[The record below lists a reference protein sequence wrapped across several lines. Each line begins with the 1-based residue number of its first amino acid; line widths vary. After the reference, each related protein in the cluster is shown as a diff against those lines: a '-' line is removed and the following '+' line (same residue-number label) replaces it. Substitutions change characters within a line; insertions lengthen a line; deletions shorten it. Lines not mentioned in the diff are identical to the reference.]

1 MKIKSRKAV
10 CRKAACIGLTA
21 LMSASLIAGQ
31 VFAFA
36 GKSTAAQASDVRSL
50 NFENVNGK
58 VDLSQI
64 KLDNL
69 NKDVI
74 KNDTASVDYSNV
86 TRTLIITL
94 EGGAVSDRDVD
105 ERQAKAEIER
115 EQSGFLNKLK
125 RSGVS
130 YTLRSNYSTI
140 ANAVAIDVKLSAVK
154 TIRGISGVSTVTVG
168 STYARP
174 QAIAA
179 SDGAQENYSNIYASG
194 IYNSSEYLDKA
205 DGSGMTVAILD
216 TGLDY
221 THPAF
226 SPDQMEEASRT
237 GARFTKD
244 DISELMDGKDFTA
257 EKTGATVS
265 DVYVNIKVPFAYDY
279 ADRDTD
285 VYPSYSQH
293 GTHVAGIVA
302 GKADSYTNKDGY
314 IEKDENGNEIT
325 FRGVAPEAQ
334 LVICKVFSDNL
345 DSTEIGGAEAVDI
358 LDALEDCCNL
368 NVDVINMSLGTS
380 SGFSSSSLQ
389 LDDEGRLMKAVYE
402 KIRAQGIS
410 LIVAASNEF
419 SAGYGSAFGTNL
431 ATNPDS
437 GTVGAPSTFTGAMS
451 VASINGQRSS
461 YLLANATYSGQSVTG
476 GDAIYYEES
485 RNEDSDAYNFIN
497 DLLGDDPTDP
507 GYKTNAT
514 FKYVVI
520 PGTGAAG
527 DYTTSI
533 KREIANKGDYSKVIA
548 VVKRGTTSFKDKIE
562 KARDNGADAIIVYN
576 NVSGSIR
583 MSLGDLDNRIPAISV
598 NMDAGL
604 KLTGSGS
611 TRRTTG
617 TITLNRMFLA
627 GPFMNDYSSWGSTPD
642 LKLKPDITSHGGEIT
657 STVAGGYDE
666 MSGTSMACPNLAG
679 FAALFKSYLKNNE
692 QALWQGT
699 TNNDELALTK
709 LTNNIMMST
718 ATLVYDQNKLPY
730 SPRKQG
736 AGLATLKNV
745 YSTKAYLYTDEA
757 DKMCEDDGRP
767 KAELGDDPAKKGEYT
782 IKFYVKNFGDST
794 LSFKTNSI
802 FMTETLGADGRS
814 VAEKAYLFGD
824 DATWTIDG
832 RNVPEGG
839 FYVPKGESKKIE
851 VTLKLSAAEKKYLD
865 DTFKNGM
872 FVEGFLQLKGEGDQ
886 CDLTL
891 PFMGFYGDWKAAPM
905 LDLDCFEIA
914 ADAKDTSLKDEDR
927 KQPRVWA
934 TQAYGYYYNEQM
946 TIPLG
951 SFLYLQDED
960 KEHTAEYVYT
970 DEEHISISRFND
982 FIAAS
987 DNNNYLTTTGIKA
1000 LYAGLLRNAEV
1011 VTYKLT
1017 NVDTGEIVPDADG
1030 NEVREVYRVGK
1041 ATASGGS
1048 SIPAQVLLELR
1059 SDEMGL
1065 PANGKYR
1072 MDFEFYFSYDDY
1084 KNGTTT
1090 DEKGNKLGVYQ
1101 DNVFSMNFYIDY
1113 EAPILVDSRIR
1124 YQDRKDESGKE
1135 SQKIYL
1141 DLDIY
1146 DNHYPQAVIL
1156 CYSDYADSTETQSL
1170 KLATEYITPIF
1181 NPKKNTTNTVSIDV
1195 TEFYETYKGRLF
1207 VEIDDY
1213 ALNHNV
1219 YAIDTAPNLA
1229 ETSVCPTDFK
1239 IAQGDKIT
1247 IAKNTATKLSI
1258 ENIGSANIS
1267 NFVWRTTNPDTVL
1280 VKNGE
1285 IFGVAAG
1292 TATVTATGANGRTEM
1307 IRVTVTES
1315 DRTLKVPTVSF
1326 GTMINYADTPVQASG
1341 IVRVNSAQ
1349 KISLELKSDPWYYPV
1364 EDLKFTW
1371 TTSDANLATVDQE
1384 GNVEVIYEGDTV
1396 KMVTITATAEGY
1408 PSCSARVVLSI
1419 VDPYTVSGGTLSKYR
1434 GGGGELKNGVVI
1446 GGETLDNVRVLTIPT
1461 DKAITVIGDEAFED
1475 NLNVEVVIIPKSVT
1489 SIGERAFKGC
1499 TNLKKIC
1506 FISEDKIEPADSSL
1520 NLIERGAFD
1529 GCTALTTVDLSNCK
1543 VFTLDRDVFTNCTGL
1558 KEVIKMTAIGTAH
1571 EQTFAGCTSLE
1582 SVDLRELHVADGY
1595 LFSGCTSLS
1604 EVKIGANTALGNY
1617 MFAGCTA
1624 LKKVEINC
1632 LRIPDGAFYGCTK
1645 LAEVVINADDVQIG
1659 AYAFAGCSKI
1669 AEFEVNGNGIQS
1681 VGDYGFRNCTK
1692 LPEFTAATFHPQL
1705 GRDVF
1710 QNVPSMNGSIVSD
1723 GTLYLAPVV
1732 VNAAFANGLES
1743 SGVTVIGPNAFS
1755 GSVMA
1760 DGVDK
1765 IILTGITKIGAGA
1778 FYGLEGLKEI
1788 SLPDGLTEIA
1798 DNAFAGTSLE
1808 TITIPASVKKI
1819 GAAAF
1824 ADCGKLAS
1832 IQFAEGSQLEEI
1844 GARAF
1849 QRTAITSLDLP
1860 ESVRTVGREAFWRSA
1875 SLTTVNIPA
1884 VTTMGERVFALCP
1897 ALTTATFG
1905 DATTTTGT
1913 YTFAANYSYYVYV
1926 AGKLQMVEETVESS
1940 LTNVTLGSGI
1950 KQIGDGAFYYCTKLT
1965 TVDLKN
1971 ATEVGNQAFGGCD
1984 GLTTVTGIDKVTAFG
1999 YESFAGCIKF
2009 KSLDLASAKSIFY
2022 RAFFNN
2028 TELNEVTFGDKL
2040 EGIGDEAFAESALN
2054 RVVIPASCTYIGRS
2068 AFSGCKSLY
2077 EYKIA
2082 EGNKNYFSDDGVLY
2096 RYLGNSTDKYELCS
2110 YPTGKAAE
2118 DVNGVRTYTVKT
2130 GTVTIQA
2137 YAFYNVPS
2145 ARVEK
2150 VILPYTLKSI
2160 GEGAF
2165 YQSDINSNGITTYQF
2180 ESIAAP
2186 VLLEG
2191 ISEKIVPAGNYSTNS
2206 FYYNNFVTY
2215 LANYASMA
2223 PGVPANGSSLL
2234 TILYPTNGTGYD
2246 NFVYRSYFGIRNE
2259 LGERPEDDT
2268 IALKQLIES
2277 LESATTVASWTTS
2290 NTNKAAVEEFSE
2302 KVKTAHGLYNGL
2314 KTDYQREYVGQENI
2328 DKLFAIEQALK
2339 PVKAAFN
2346 IKVSV
2351 SSVTVDASSTHKSV
2365 YRVGE
2370 KFSFKGLKLLVTYDD
2385 YSQEVIDGSTFK
2397 LEERFDR
2404 ALKATDEAVTLEG
2417 LGTTLSIII
2426 TVSEGNGANGGLPA
2440 YAIALIVVGGV
2451 LVLAA
2456 AAAVTLF
2463 ILNKKGVIT
2472 LKFLDK
2478 LFKKQAV
2485 GATEGEGASEEAKA
2499 DATEEAEAETQVE
2512 EKTETDNQTEEN
2524 SKANGEEGKTE

>member
-36 GKSTAAQASDVRSL
+36 GKDTAAQADVRSL

-74 KNDTASVDYSNV
+74 KNDTASADYSNV
-86 TRTLIITL
+86 TRTLIVTL
-94 EGGAVSDRDVD
+94 EGGAVSDREGS
-105 ERQAKAEIER
+105 ERQAKADIDR

-125 RSGVS
+125 RAGVN

-154 TIRGISGVSTVTVG
+154 TIRSIAGVSTVTVG

-179 SDGAQENYSNIYASG
+179 SSGAQENYSNIYASG
-194 IYNSSEYLDKA
+194 IYNSSEYLKYA
-205 DGSGMTVAILD
+205 DGTGMTVAILD

-226 SPDQMEEASRT
+226 SPDQMEAASKT

-244 DISELMDGKDFTA
+244 DIAELMDGKDFTA
-257 EKTGATVS
+257 ERTGATVS
-265 DVYVNIKVPFAYDY
+265 DVYVNVKVPFAYDY

-302 GKADSYTNKDGY
+302 GKADSYTNKDGF
-314 IEKDENGNEIT
+314 IEKDEQGNEIT

-402 KIRAQGIS
+402 KIREQGIS

-461 YLLANATYSGQSVTG
+461 YLLANATASGLTMTG

-485 RNEDSDAYNFIN
+485 RNEDSDAYNFID
-497 DLLGDDPTDP
+497 DLLGDDPTSPD
-507 GYKTNAT
+507 YKTSAI
-514 FKYVVI
+514 FKYVVV
-520 PGTGAAG
+520 PGTGDAG

-533 KREIANKGDYSKVIA
+533 KREIADKGTYGKVIA
-548 VVKRGTTSFKDKIE
+548 VVKRGGTPFKDKIE
-562 KARDNGADAIIVYN
+562 TARANGADAIIVYN

-583 MSLGDLDNRIPAISV
+583 MSLGDLENRIPAVSV
-598 NMDAGL
+598 NMEAGL

-617 TITLNRMFLA
+617 TITINRSYLA
-627 GPFMNDYSSWGSTPD
+627 GPFMNDYSSWGTTPD

-679 FAALFKSYLKNNE
+679 FAAIFKGYLKNNG
-692 QALWQGT
+692 AMKPLWQGVSD
-699 TNNDELALTK
+699 NDEFALTK

-782 IKFYVKNFGDST
+782 IKFYVKNFGT
-794 LSFKTNSI
+794 TPLNFKTNSI

-824 DATWTIDG
+824 DATWTVG
-832 RNVPEGG
+832 GYSVAEGG
-839 FYVPKGESKKIE
+839 SFTVAAGESKKIE
-851 VTLKLSAAEKKYLD
+851 VTLKLTDAEKKYID
-865 DTFKNGM
+865 GTFKNGM
-872 FVEGFLQLKGEGDQ
+872 FVEGFLQLKGEEDQ

-927 KQPRVWA
+927 KQPSVWA

-951 SFLYLQDED
+951 SFLYLQDEA
-960 KEHTAEYVYT
+960 KEHTADYVYT

-982 FIAAS
+982 FISAS

-1017 NVDTGEIVPDADG
+1017 NVDTGEVVPDADG
-1030 NEVREVYRVGK
+1030 KEVREVYRVGK

-1090 DEKGNKLGVYQ
+1090 AGVYK

-1113 EAPILVDSRIR
+1113 EAPILVDSRVR

-1135 SQKIYL
+1135 SQRIYL

-1156 CYSDYADSTETQSL
+1156 CYSDYTDPTEAQSL
-1170 KLATEYITPIF
+1170 MLATEYITPII
-1181 NPKKNTTNTVSIDV
+1181 NPRKNTTNTVSIDV

-1219 YAIDTAPNLA
+1219 YAIDTSPNLA
-1229 ETSVCPTDFK
+1229 ETSLCPSNFK
-1239 IAQGDKIT
+1239 IAQGSQIT

-1267 NFVWRTTNPDTVL
+1267 NFVWRTTNPDTVQ

-1285 IFGVAAG
+1285 IFGVSAG
-1292 TATVTATGANGRTEM
+1292 TATVTATGGGGKTEM

-1315 DRTLKVPTVSF
+1315 DRTLRVPSVSF

-1349 KISLELKSDPWYYPV
+1349 KISLELKADPWYYPI
-1364 EDLKFTW
+1364 EDLKFNW
-1371 TTSDANLATVDQE
+1371 TTSDANLATVDQQ
-1384 GNVEVIYEGDTV
+1384 GNVEVVYEGDTV

-1408 PSCSARVVLSI
+1408 ASCSARVVLSI

-1434 GGGGELKNGVVI
+1434 GGGGELKDG
-1446 GGETLDNVRVLTIPT
+1446 VRVLTIPT
-1461 DKAITVIGDEAFED
+1461 DKAITSIGDEAFKD
-1475 NLNVEVVIIPKSVT
+1475 NLNVEVVVIPKSVT
-1489 SIGERAFKGC
+1489 SIGERAFQGC

-1506 FISEDKIEPADSSL
+1506 FISEEKIEPADSSL
-1520 NLIERGAFD
+1520 NLIKRGAFD

-1582 SVDLRELHVADGY
+1582 SVDLTQLHVADGY
-1595 LFSGCTSLS
+1595 LFAGCTSLS
-1604 EVKIGANTALGNY
+1604 EVITSKDTALGRY
-1617 MFAGCTA
+1617 MFAGDTA
-1624 LKKVEINC
+1624 LKEVVINC
-1632 LRIPDGAFYGCTK
+1632 SRIPDGAFYGCTELTK
-1645 LAEVVINADDVQIG
+1645 VTINASDVQIG

-1669 AEFEVNGNGIQS
+1669 EEFNVSGNISS

-1692 LPEFTAATFHPQL
+1692 LPAFGATFHPQL
-1705 GRDVF
+1705 GCDVF
-1710 QNVPSMNGSIVSD
+1710 QNVPQMNGAIVSD
-1723 GTLYLAPVV
+1723 DTLYLAPGIVDST
-1732 VNAAFANGLES
+1732 FAIG
-1743 SGVTVIGPNAFS
+1743 SGVTVI
-1755 GSVMA
+1755 
-1760 DGVDK
+1760 
-1765 IILTGITKIGAGA
+1765 
-1778 FYGLEGLKEI
+1778 
-1788 SLPDGLTEIA
+1788 
-1798 DNAFAGTSLE
+1798 
-1808 TITIPASVKKI
+1808 
-1819 GAAAF
+1819 
-1824 ADCGKLAS
+1824 
-1832 IQFAEGSQLEEI
+1832 
-1844 GARAF
+1844 
-1849 QRTAITSLDLP
+1849 
-1860 ESVRTVGREAFWRSA
+1860 
-1875 SLTTVNIPA
+1875 
-1884 VTTMGERVFALCP
+1884 
-1897 ALTTATFG
+1897 
-1905 DATTTTGT
+1905 
-1913 YTFAANYSYYVYV
+1913 
-1926 AGKLQMVEETVESS
+1926 
-1940 LTNVTLGSGI
+1940 
-1950 KQIGDGAFYYCTKLT
+1950 
-1965 TVDLKN
+1965 
-1971 ATEVGNQAFGGCD
+1971 
-1984 GLTTVTGIDKVTAFG
+1984 
-1999 YESFAGCIKF
+1999 
-2009 KSLDLASAKSIFY
+2009 
-2022 RAFFNN
+2022 
-2028 TELNEVTFGDKL
+2028 
-2040 EGIGDEAFAESALN
+2040 
-2054 RVVIPASCTYIGRS
+2054 
-2068 AFSGCKSLY
+2068 
-2077 EYKIA
+2077 
-2082 EGNKNYFSDDGVLY
+2082 
-2096 RYLGNSTDKYELCS
+2096 
-2110 YPTGKAAE
+2110 
-2118 DVNGVRTYTVKT
+2118 
-2130 GTVTIQA
+2130 
-2137 YAFYNVPS
+2137 
-2145 ARVEK
+2145 
-2150 VILPYTLKSI
+2150 
-2160 GEGAF
+2160 
-2165 YQSDINSNGITTYQF
+2165 
-2180 ESIAAP
+2180 
-2186 VLLEG
+2186 
-2191 ISEKIVPAGNYSTNS
+2191 
-2206 FYYNNFVTY
+2206 
-2215 LANYASMA
+2215 
-2223 PGVPANGSSLL
+2223 
-2234 TILYPTNGTGYD
+2234 
-2246 NFVYRSYFGIRNE
+2246 
-2259 LGERPEDDT
+2259 
-2268 IALKQLIES
+2268 
-2277 LESATTVASWTTS
+2277 
-2290 NTNKAAVEEFSE
+2290 
-2302 KVKTAHGLYNGL
+2302 
-2314 KTDYQREYVGQENI
+2314 
-2328 DKLFAIEQALK
+2328 
-2339 PVKAAFN
+2339 
-2346 IKVSV
+2346 
-2351 SSVTVDASSTHKSV
+2351 
-2365 YRVGE
+2365 
-2370 KFSFKGLKLLVTYDD
+2370 
-2385 YSQEVIDGSTFK
+2385 
-2397 LEERFDR
+2397 
-2404 ALKATDEAVTLEG
+2404 
-2417 LGTTLSIII
+2417 
-2426 TVSEGNGANGGLPA
+2426 
-2440 YAIALIVVGGV
+2440 
-2451 LVLAA
+2451 
-2456 AAAVTLF
+2456 
-2463 ILNKKGVIT
+2463 
-2472 LKFLDK
+2472 
-2478 LFKKQAV
+2478 
-2485 GATEGEGASEEAKA
+2485 
-2499 DATEEAEAETQVE
+2499 
-2512 EKTETDNQTEEN
+2512 
-2524 SKANGEEGKTE
+2524 